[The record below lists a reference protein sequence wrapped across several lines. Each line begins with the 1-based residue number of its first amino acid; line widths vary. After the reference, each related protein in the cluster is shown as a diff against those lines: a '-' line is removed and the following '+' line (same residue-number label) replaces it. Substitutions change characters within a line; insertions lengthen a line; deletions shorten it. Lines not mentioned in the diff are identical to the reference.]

1 MANDRKATLP
11 PVRDGTSQSG
21 RILPELDPDH
31 VRVDERTTR
40 DLLAFV
46 QAYARELKYFGIDD
60 PDQAQGDWSGF
71 VGSIDLDLAARYAD
85 EPERFSPEAASAYAR
100 PHFALLLTFLKL
112 LENTRVQL
120 NTLTRR
126 HLEFFYRDVLRM
138 IRKQPVADQVHLL
151 IELDGRTE
159 AVQLPPGTALRAGK
173 DRLGRDLH
181 YRTKNELIASQVQVA
196 QVSSLHAEIRHIG
209 MREASRQDLV
219 RGTLPAQEAFVAM
232 LRIALGQPN
241 PGDPL
246 PVPIYPGVPAAQA
259 DPQQPPP
266 EVSFESLVRASK
278 LIAVVETALGM
289 PIFDHFRELMKWR
302 RLRQDNEAAD
312 WQRINEFL
320 TTAGQVHDP
329 GFQIV
334 PMESSDFN
342 ANFESA
348 LNRTLA
354 KLFDGLPEVDTVEE
368 AYAAYRDR
376 PKEVEAFLAEALSP
390 LTLADFKAMMDIK
403 VLKVDNQWE
412 AINQLLEAAGKRKDS
427 TFRLPPR
434 ERASHDFDVKLAAV
448 ASVNPKFDFHGGID
462 AYFEAF
468 LAVESYFFMSAENFK
483 FIMSVAGTAED
494 GDWQKVYEII
504 GTAHREMIYARRREA
519 LKKVAQPGI
528 DAKDGKRA
536 LHDLLKVLGLDKIED
551 VDQAIAG
558 LSALGLTKADQQDLA
573 DVARMIEQ
581 TNWPHICQILEVA
594 QRNRE
599 NFKAPAAEKVE
610 WRNLY
615 AAADAR
621 MVLAQPASAEP
632 EALPRWKA
640 FGRGEQR
647 RGEPRRTELPVQAP
661 VFGWAMSSPLLA
673 LAEGKRTIDLTLGFA
688 ADPQCFD
695 PDKLR
700 KLLAPR
706 SGAPG
711 VATCNPFQ
719 VQMSTAKGWI
729 EPQSVEI
736 TWNEP
741 AMHYPPPPA
750 VDITKPPPP
759 AVDITKLRALMFRF
773 VLSEDQPPLVPPT
786 LAVHGIDTPVPV
798 LRLMLRPIWNK
809 EDSCYVTPYQPLSK
823 LTLIRARLDVDVKG
837 LAGLCIRNDQT
848 ILDARKPFELFGI
861 QPATGSRFYFG
872 HREIVGKKLDSL
884 GFNITWM
891 GVPKALGMH
900 YANYPG
906 NLGNASFTA
915 KVSLADGK
923 VLKDFTD
930 ALALFDKGEP
940 AQGGKPEVLAD
951 ATKPVAA
958 TLSAPADQGNPDHVL
973 ASSSDVTEWNRY
985 FVWELGEPDFQHA
998 VYPTVA
1004 LQQSLAMA
1012 AAIAKEPAKV
1022 TPATYQVNPPYTPK
1036 IKSLTVDYAATADLV
1051 LDAAG
1056 SVTAVMRVFHVEPFG
1071 YAELKSEGEQS
1082 GCPFLPQYE
1091 CEGELYIGLRN
1102 VRAPQRVSLLFQV
1115 AEGSANPDA
1124 VPELVQWSYL
1134 SDNRWLTLHDGSV
1147 LADGTRGLIN
1157 SGIVELLLKP
1167 AAPSTRLPG
1176 GLYWIRAAIARS
1188 SDSVCDLVD
1197 IHPNAVLA
1205 AFADDDNAPEHLS
1218 EPLPAGRIA
1227 RLMTPLPGVAHIRQP
1242 YSSFGGKMAEQDA
1255 SFNVRV
1261 SERLRHK
1268 QRALTVWDYERLV
1281 LEKFPQLYKVK
1292 CLRADPGRIVLI
1304 VIPDIRNRRP
1314 FDPFEPKAPVD
1325 LLRDIEAF
1333 LQDKTPP
1340 FATVRARNAHY
1351 VPVMVRCGVRF
1362 RSGSD
1367 EGYCRNRLNEE
1378 LNRFL
1383 SPWAYDEGADIVI
1396 GGSIY
1401 ANSIIDFLDGRDYVD
1416 YLAEF
1421 KLFSS
1426 QDDGQ
1431 NFNVVVPEGDSY
1443 HVRAQSPGD
1452 ILVAARTHVFD
1463 VISQADYRV
1472 ERLTGINY
1480 MKIELDFVV
1489 ASFD

>member
-1 MANDRKATLP
+1 MANDQKTTLP
-11 PVRDGTSQSG
+11 QVRDGTSQSG
-21 RILPELDPDH
+21 RILPELDPRH

-60 PDQAQGDWSGF
+60 PDQAQGDWNDF

-85 EPERFSPEAASAYAR
+85 EPEKFSPEAASAYAR

-112 LENTRVQL
+112 LENTRAQL
-120 NTLTRR
+120 NTLTGR

-138 IRKQPVADQVHLL
+138 TRKRAVPDQVHVLV
-151 IELDGRTE
+151 ELDGRSE

-181 YRTKNELIASQVQVA
+181 YRTGNELIASQVQVA
-196 QVSSLHAEIRHIG
+196 QVSSLHTEVRHIG
-209 MREASRQDLV
+209 IREASRQYLL
-219 RGTLPAQEAFVAM
+219 RGTPEEAFVAM

-246 PVPIYPGVPAAQA
+246 PVPIYAGVPPAGS
-259 DPQQPPP
+259 
-266 EVSFESLVRASK
+266 EVSFAHLVAARDLLA
-278 LIAVVETALGM
+278 IVDIELGM
-289 PIFDHFRELMKWR
+289 PMFADLRELMRLK
-302 RLRQDNEAAD
+302 RLREKSDAAD
-312 WQRINEFL
+312 WRSINGYLVEVGRKRNVAF
-320 TTAGQVHDP
+320 AIDP
-329 GFQIV
+329 
-334 PMESSDFN
+334 MASSDFE
-342 ANFESA
+342 ANLAAA
-348 LNRTLA
+348 LGQDLA

-376 PKEVEAFLAEALSP
+376 PKDVEAFLAEALRP

-403 VLKVDNQWE
+403 VLRVDNQWE
-412 AINQLLEAAGKRKDS
+412 AINQLLETAGKRKHKDS
-427 TFRLPPR
+427 TFRLPPA
-434 ERASHDFDVKLAAV
+434 ERASHDFHRKLAAAV
-448 ASVNPKFDFHGGID
+448 ASVEPIFDFPGGID
-462 AYFEAF
+462 AYFGAF
-468 LAVESYFFMSAENFK
+468 LAIESYFFMSAENFM
-483 FIMSVAGTAED
+483 FIMSVAALQNARTAD
-494 GDWQKVYEII
+494 DRDWQKVYEIV
-504 GTAHREMIYARRREA
+504 GAAHREMIYAQRRKALEA
-519 LKKVAQPGI
+519 IAQPGI
-528 DAKDGKRA
+528 AVNDGKRA
-536 LHDLLKVLGLDKIED
+536 LHDLLLKVLGLDKIEAL
-551 VDQAIAG
+551 DQALAG
-558 LSALGLTKADQQDLA
+558 LGALKLSEADQQFLA
-573 DVARMIEQ
+573 NIARTSEPTDWGRVYQM
-581 TNWPHICQILEVA
+581 LEIA

-599 NFKAPAAEKVE
+599 DFKDPVAEKVE

-615 AAADAR
+615 PAVDAR
-621 MVLAQPASAEP
+621 AVLAQPAQTEP
-632 EALPRWKA
+632 EALPRWKT
-640 FGRGEQR
+640 FGCGEQR
-647 RGEPRRTELPVQAP
+647 CAALPVPAP
-661 VFGWAMSSPLLA
+661 VFGWAMSSPLLD
-673 LAEGKRTIDLTLGFA
+673 LGDGKRTIDLTLGFA
-688 ADPQCFD
+688 ADAQSFD
-695 PDKLR
+695 PEKVR
-700 KLLAPR
+700 KLLAPTDK
-706 SGAPG
+706 APNI
-711 VATCNPFQ
+711 ATFSPFQ

-736 TWNEP
+736 TWNDP
-741 AMHYPPPPA
+741 AMHYPPTR
-750 VDITKPPPP
+750 D
-759 AVDITKLRALMFRF
+759 VDITKLRALMFRF

-786 LAVHGIDTPVPV
+786 LAVHGIETPMPV
-798 LRLMLRPIWNK
+798 LRLMLRPIWNE
-809 EDSCYVTPYQPLSK
+809 EDSCYVTSYQPLSK
-823 LTLIRARLDVDVKG
+823 LTLLRARLVVKVEG
-837 LAGLCIRNDQT
+837 LAGLSIRNDQT
-848 ILDARKPFELFGI
+848 ILDARKPFEPFGI

-872 HREIVGKKLDSL
+872 HREMVGKKLDSL

-891 GVPKALGMH
+891 GVPRNLGDH
-900 YANYPG
+900 YANYPKPVAG
-906 NLGNASFTA
+906 GKEIPFDNERFTA
-915 KVSLADGK
+915 KVRLADGK
-923 VLKDFTD
+923 VLRDFSPDLT
-930 ALALFDKGEP
+930 LFEK
-940 AQGGKPEVLAD
+940 AN
-951 ATKPVAA
+951 ATKPVAV
-958 TLSAPADQGNPDHVL
+958 TLQRPADQGDPDHVL

-998 VYPTVA
+998 VYPSVA

-1012 AAIAKEPAKV
+1012 AAIANKDPAKV
-1022 TPATYQVNPPYTPK
+1022 VAATYQVNPPYTPK
-1036 IKSLTVDYAATADLV
+1036 IKSLTVDYAASAELV
-1051 LDAAG
+1051 LDPAVSGTAASG
-1056 SVTAVMRVFHVEPFG
+1056 TSAMRVFHIEPFG
-1071 YAELKSEGEQS
+1071 YAELKPEGALPGS
-1082 GCPFLPQYE
+1082 PLLPQYGY
-1091 CEGELYIGLRN
+1091 EGELYIGLRN

-1124 VPELVQWSYL
+1124 TPDPVQWSYL
-1134 SDNRWLTLHDGSV
+1134 SGNCWETLHDGSL

-1167 AAPSTRLPG
+1167 ASPNTRLPG
-1176 GLYWIRAAIARS
+1176 GCYWIRAAIARS

-1205 AFADDDNAPEHLS
+1205 SFADDRNAPEHLS

-1227 RLMTPLPGVAHIRQP
+1227 RLVTPLPGVARIRQP

-1292 CLRADPGRIVLI
+1292 CLRADPSVQRDHPGRIELI
-1304 VIPDIRNRRP
+1304 VIPDIRNRLP
-1314 FDPFEPKAPVD
+1314 FNPFEPKAPVD

-1340 FATVRARNAHY
+1340 FATVRVRNAHY

-1367 EGYCRNRLNEE
+1367 EGYCRKRLNEE

-1431 NFNVVVPEGDSY
+1431 SFNVVPEGDSY
-1443 HVRAQSPGD
+1443 HVRAQSQGD
-1452 ILVAARTHVFD
+1452 VLVAARKHVFD

-1489 ASFD
+1489 AA

>member
-1 MANDRKATLP
+1 MADDPKATLP

-46 QAYARELKYFGIDD
+46 QAYARELQYFGIDD

-71 VGSIDLDLAARYAD
+71 VGSIDLDQAARYVED
-85 EPERFSPEAASAYAR
+85 PEKFSPEAASAYAR

-112 LENTRVQL
+112 LENTRAQL
-120 NTLTRR
+120 NTLTGR

-209 MREASRQDLV
+209 IREASGQGLQ
-219 RGTLPAQEAFVAM
+219 RGTTEAEEAFVAM

-246 PVPIYPGVPAAQA
+246 PAPIYKDVPPAGS
-259 DPQQPPP
+259 
-266 EVSFESLVRASK
+266 EVSFQGLEAARD
-278 LIAVVETALGM
+278 LIVIVDMQLGM
-289 PIFDHFRELMKWR
+289 PMFADFRELM
-302 RLRQDNEAAD
+302 RLKGMREESDAAD
-312 WQRINEFL
+312 WQSINGYLVE
-320 TTAGQVHDP
+320 AGRRRDAAFAIDP
-329 GFQIV
+329 GV
-334 PMESSDFN
+334 SRDFEDN
-342 ANFESA
+342 LGAA
-348 LNRTLA
+348 LGKDLA
-354 KLFDGLPEVDTVEE
+354 TLFDGLPEVRTVEE
-368 AYAAYRDR
+368 AYTAYRER
-376 PKEVEAFLAEALSP
+376 PRDVEAFLAKALSP

-412 AINQLLEAAGKRKDS
+412 AINQLLEAAGKCKRKDP
-427 TFRLPPR
+427 TFRLPPAD
-434 ERASHDFDVKLAAV
+434 RASYDFAGKLAA
-448 ASVNPKFDFHGGID
+448 AIADFDFSGGID
-462 AYFEAF
+462 EYHKAF
-468 LAVESYFFMSAENFK
+468 LAVESYFFMSAENFT
-483 FIMSVAGTAED
+483 FIMSVAASQDTRTADE
-494 GDWQKVYEII
+494 GNWQKVYEII

-621 MVLAQPASAEP
+621 TVLAQPASAEP

-647 RGEPRRTELPVQAP
+647 RGEPRRTELPVPAP

-750 VDITKPPPP
+750 VDITK
-759 AVDITKLRALMFRF
+759 LRALMFRF

-786 LAVHGIDTPVPV
+786 LAVHGIDTPAPV
-798 LRLMLRPIWNK
+798 LRLMLRPIWNE
-809 EDSCYVTPYQPLSK
+809 EDSCYLTRYQPLSK

-848 ILDARKPFELFGI
+848 ILDARKPFEPFGI

-872 HREIVGKKLDSL
+872 HREMVGKKLDSL

-891 GVPKALGMH
+891 GVPKALDTH

-923 VLKDFTD
+923 VLKGFAA
-930 ALALFDKGEP
+930 ALVLFDTGEP
-940 AQGGKPEVLAD
+940 AQPGGKEAVPPD
-951 ATKPVAA
+951 ATKPIAV
-958 TLSAPADQGNPDHVL
+958 TLTVPVDQGNPDDAL
-973 ASSSDVTEWNRY
+973 ASSSDVTEWNRH
-985 FVWELGEPDFQHA
+985 FVWELDEPDFQHA
-998 VYPTVA
+998 VYPMVA

-1012 AAIAKEPAKV
+1012 AAIANKDPAKV
-1022 TPATYQVNPPYTPK
+1022 ASATYPVNPPYTPK
-1036 IKSLTVDYAATADLV
+1036 IKSLTVDYAASADLV
-1051 LDAAG
+1051 LDPKASDTMAL
-1056 SVTAVMRVFHVEPFG
+1056 RVFHVEPFG
-1071 YAELKSEGEQS
+1071 YAELNPEGA
-1082 GCPFLPQYE
+1082 PFLPQYE
-1091 CEGELYIGLRN
+1091 NEGELYIGLRN

-1124 VPELVQWSYL
+1124 VPEPVQWSYL

-1147 LADGTRGLIN
+1147 LADGTRGRIN

-1197 IHPNAVLA
+1197 IHSNAVLA

-1242 YSSFGGKMAEQDA
+1242 YSSFGGKMAEQNA

-1268 QRALTVWDYERLV
+1268 QRALTVWDYEHLV

-1314 FDPFEPKAPVD
+1314 FDPFEPKAPVE

-1340 FATVRARNAHY
+1340 FATVSARNAHY

-1367 EGYCRNRLNEE
+1367 EGYCRNRLNED

-1416 YLAEF
+1416 YFAEF

-1431 NFNVVVPEGDSY
+1431 NFSVVVPEGDSY
-1443 HVRAQSPGD
+1443 HVRTQSPGD

-1480 MKIELDFVV
+1480 MKIELDFIV

>member
-1 MANDRKATLP
+1 MANDQKTTLP
-11 PVRDGTSQSG
+11 QVRDGTSQSG
-21 RILPELDPDH
+21 RILPELDPQH

-71 VGSIDLDLAARYAD
+71 VGSIDLDLAARYTD
-85 EPERFSPEAASAYAR
+85 EPEKFAPEAASAYAR
-100 PHFALLLTFLKL
+100 PHVALLLTFLKL
-112 LENTRVQL
+112 LENTRAQL
-120 NTLTRR
+120 NTLTGR

-138 IRKQPVADQVHLL
+138 IRKRAVADQVHVLV
-151 IELDGRTE
+151 ELDGRTD
-159 AVQLPPGTALRAGK
+159 AVQLPPGTPLRAGK

-181 YRTKNELIASQVQVA
+181 YRTANELIANQVQVA
-196 QVSSLHAEIRHIG
+196 QVSSLHTEIRHIG
-209 MREASRQDLV
+209 IREASRQYLL
-219 RGTLPAQEAFVAM
+219 RGTHEEAFVAM

-246 PVPIYPGVPAAQA
+246 PVPIYAGVPPAGS
-259 DPQQPPP
+259 
-266 EVSFESLVRASK
+266 EVSFANLVAARDLLA
-278 LIAVVETALGM
+278 IVDIGLGM
-289 PIFDHFRELMKWR
+289 PMFADFRELMRLK
-302 RLRQDNEAAD
+302 RLREKNDAAD
-312 WQRINEFL
+312 WQSINRYLVE
-320 TTAGQVHDP
+320 AGRNRNAAFAIDP
-329 GFQIV
+329 V
-334 PMESSDFN
+334 ASS
-342 ANFESA
+342 NFEANLAAA
-348 LNRTLA
+348 LGKDLA

-368 AYAAYRDR
+368 AYAAYCKR
-376 PKEVEAFLAEALSP
+376 PKDVEAFLEVSLSP
-390 LTLADFKAMMDIK
+390 LTLANFKAMMDIK

-427 TFRLPPR
+427 TFQLPP
-434 ERASHDFDVKLAAV
+434 EVRASHDFHRKLAAAVETV
-448 ASVNPKFDFHGGID
+448 APNFDFPGDID
-462 AYFEAF
+462 ACFEAF
-468 LAVESYFFMSAENFK
+468 LAIERYFFMSAENFT
-483 FIMSVAGTAED
+483 FIMSVAAPQNAWTAED
-494 GDWQKVYEII
+494 RDWQKVYEIV
-504 GTAHREMIYARRREA
+504 GAAHREMIYARRRKALEA
-519 LKKVAQPGI
+519 IAQPGI
-528 DAKDGKRA
+528 AANDSTRA
-536 LHDLLKVLGLDKIED
+536 LHDLLLKVLGLDKIED
-551 VDQAIAG
+551 VDQALAG
-558 LSALGLTKADQQDLA
+558 LGALKLSEPDQQYLA
-573 DVARMIEQ
+573 NIARAIEP
-581 TNWPHICQILEVA
+581 TDWSRVYEMLEIA

-599 NFKAPAAEKVE
+599 DFKDPVAEKVE

-621 MVLAQPASAEP
+621 AVLAQPAQAEP
-632 EALPRWKA
+632 EALPRWKT

-647 RGEPRRTELPVQAP
+647 RAELPVPEP

-688 ADPQCFD
+688 ADPQSFD
-695 PDKLR
+695 PEKVR
-700 KLLAPR
+700 KLLAPTDK
-706 SGAPG
+706 APS
-711 VATCNPFQ
+711 VANFNPFQ

-736 TWNEP
+736 TWNDP
-741 AMHYPPPPA
+741 AMDYPPPP
-750 VDITKPPPP
+750 D
-759 AVDITKLRALMFRF
+759 VDITKLRALMFRV
-773 VLSEDQPPLVPPT
+773 VLSEDQPPLIPPT
-786 LAVHGIDTPVPV
+786 LAVHGIETPVPV
-798 LRLMLRPIWNK
+798 LRLMLRPIWND
-809 EDSCYVTPYQPLSK
+809 EDSCYAISYQPLSK
-823 LTLIRARLDVDVKG
+823 LTLFRARLVVTVEG
-837 LAGLCIRNDQT
+837 LASVSIRNDQT
-848 ILDARKPFELFGI
+848 ILDARKPFEPFGI

-872 HREIVGKKLDSL
+872 HREMVGKKLDSL

-891 GVPKALGMH
+891 GVPKNLGEH
-900 YANYPG
+900 YATYLPPEQ
-906 NLGNASFTA
+906 ASDPPSLANEKFTA
-915 KVSLADGK
+915 KVKLADGK
-923 VLKDFTD
+923 VLQDFPRDLT
-930 ALALFDKGEP
+930 LFDKAG
-940 AQGGKPEVLAD
+940 
-951 ATKPVAA
+951 ATQPVAA
-958 TLSAPADQGNPDHVL
+958 TLQAPEDQGNPDHVL

-1004 LQQSLAMA
+1004 LRQSLAMA
-1012 AAIAKEPAKV
+1012 AAIANKDPATV
-1022 TPATYQVNPPYTPK
+1022 VAATYQVNPPYTPK
-1036 IKSLTVDYAATADLV
+1036 IKSLTVDYAASANLV
-1051 LDAAG
+1051 LDPAASG
-1056 SVTAVMRVFHVEPFG
+1056 TAAMRVFHVEPFG
-1071 YAELKSEGEQS
+1071 YAELKPEGAPP

-1091 CEGELYIGLRN
+1091 NEGELYIGLRN
-1102 VRAPQRVSLLFQV
+1102 VHAPQRVSLLFQV

-1124 VPELVQWSYL
+1124 VPEPVQWSYL
-1134 SDNRWLTLHDGSV
+1134 SGNRWLTLHDGSLV
-1147 LADGTRGLIN
+1147 ADGTRGLIN

-1167 AAPSTRLPG
+1167 AAPNTRLPG
-1176 GLYWIRAAIARS
+1176 GCYWIRAAIARS
-1188 SDSVCDLVD
+1188 SDSVCDLVA

-1205 AFADDDNAPEHLS
+1205 SFADDRNAPEHLS

-1227 RLMTPLPGVAHIRQP
+1227 KLVTPLPGVAHIRQP

-1268 QRALTVWDYERLV
+1268 QRALTAWDYERLV

-1292 CLRADPGRIVLI
+1292 CLRADPSVQRDEPGRIELI
-1304 VIPDIRNRRP
+1304 VIPDIRNRLP
-1314 FDPFEPKAPVD
+1314 FNPFEPKAPVD

-1367 EGYCRNRLNEE
+1367 EGYCRKRLNEE

-1431 NFNVVVPEGDSY
+1431 SPNVVPEGDSY
-1443 HVRAQSPGD
+1443 HVRAQRPD
-1452 ILVAARTHVFD
+1452 DVLVAAREHVFD

-1480 MKIELDFVV
+1480 MKVELDFVV
-1489 ASFD
+1489 AAFD